1 MSTSTSSNGAAFIDL
16 DRTLLLGASG
26 PIISAALRNAG
37 VVSATRL
44 PGEDALYRI
53 FNAVGENLP
62 SMLLARQGATLM
74 KGKARHDVVAAA
86 HNACDDLL
94 QLVRPLAAS
103 VIAGHREAG
112 RKVVL
117 ATTTPHDV
125 IATFARRMG
134 FDDVVATRFAV
145 DAQGVYTG
153 ELDGP
158 FTWSAGKLA
167 AVRTWCSQHHISLSE
182 SYAYSDSV
190 YDEPLLN
197 AVGFPQVVNPDA
209 RLTAMAAARRWPIV
223 SLDNPDV
230 PAKPPLQASDIQKV
244 GLLFARPE
252 AFPFVKFSFAGIE
265 NIPSSGPVVLVA
277 NHRSYFDVFAV
288 ALTVAKSG
296 RTVRFLGKKEVFDAP
311 LIGQLASV
319 LGGIRVDRASGSDE
333 PLTHAADA
341 LSAGEMVAIMP
352 QGTIPRGPAFFD
364 PQLRGRWGAAKLA
377 RMANATVVP
386 IGLWGTEKVWPRSA
400 RYPNILQIANP
411 PEVQV
416 VVGKPMQLDSD
427 DPNQN
432 TERIMSE
439 ISLLLPE
446 TGRVAYEPTDEELLR
461 TYPSSY
467 KGDPRAE
474 AERRPGTD

>member
-1 MSTSTSSNGAAFIDL
+1 
-16 DRTLLLGASG
+16 
-26 PIISAALRNAG
+26 
-37 VVSATRL
+37 
-44 PGEDALYRI
+44 
-53 FNAVGENLP
+53 
-62 SMLLARQGATLM
+62 
-74 KGKARHDVVAAA
+74 
-86 HNACDDLL
+86 
-94 QLVRPLAAS
+94 
-103 VIAGHREAG
+103 
-112 RKVVL
+112 
-117 ATTTPHDV
+117 
-125 IATFARRMG
+125 
-134 FDDVVATRFAV
+134 
-145 DAQGVYTG
+145 
-153 ELDGP
+153 
-158 FTWSAGKLA
+158 
-167 AVRTWCSQHHISLSE
+167 
-182 SYAYSDSV
+182 V

-209 RLTAMAAARRWPIV
+209 RLTVMAAARRWPIV
-223 SLDNPDV
+223 SFDNPDAQ
-230 PAKPPLQASDIQKV
+230 AKPPLQSSDIQKV

-252 AFPFVKFSFAGIE
+252 VFPFVKFSFTGVE

-311 LIGQLASV
+311 LIGQLASL

-377 RMANATVVP
+377 RMTNATVVP
-386 IGLWGTEKVWPRSA
+386 IGLWGTEKVWPRNA
-400 RYPNILQIANP
+400 RYPNILQITSP
-411 PEVQV
+411 PDVQV
-416 VVGKPMQLDSD
+416 VVGKPMQLESD
-427 DPNQN
+427 DPDLN
-432 TERIMSE
+432 TVRIMDE

-446 TGRVAYEPTDEELLR
+446 EGRVAYEPTDEELIR

>member
-1 MSTSTSSNGAAFIDL
+1 MNTSSSSNGAAFIDL
-16 DRTLLLGASG
+16 DRTLLSGASG

-62 SMLLARQGATLM
+62 SMLLARQGAAVM

-86 HNACDDLL
+86 QNACDDLL

-117 ATTTPHDV
+117 ATTTPNDV

-145 DAQGVYTG
+145 DEQGLYTG

-167 AVRTWCSQHHISLSE
+167 AVRTWCSHHHISLSE

-209 RLTAMAAARRWPIV
+209 RLTVMAAARRWPIV
-223 SLDNPDV
+223 SFDNPDAQ
-230 PAKPPLQASDIQKV
+230 AKPPLQSSDIQKV

-252 AFPFVKFSFAGIE
+252 VFPFVKFSFTGVE

-296 RTVRFLGKKEVFDAP
+296 RTFCWRDGGDYAARDDP
-311 LIGQLASV
+311 TRASILRSAASWKV
-319 LGGIRVDRASGSDE
+319 GGSKVGANDQCDCCPDWFVGHREGVAAKRSLSKHSANHEPARRASGGWQ
-333 PLTHAADA
+333 ADA
-341 LSAGEMVAIMP
+341 I
-352 QGTIPRGPAFFD
+352 R
-364 PQLRGRWGAAKLA
+364 
-377 RMANATVVP
+377 
-386 IGLWGTEKVWPRSA
+386 
-400 RYPNILQIANP
+400 
-411 PEVQV
+411 
-416 VVGKPMQLDSD
+416 
-427 DPNQN
+427 
-432 TERIMSE
+432 ER
-439 ISLLLPE
+439 
-446 TGRVAYEPTDEELLR
+446 
-461 TYPSSY
+461 
-467 KGDPRAE
+467 
-474 AERRPGTD
+474 

>member
-1 MSTSTSSNGAAFIDL
+1 VANSSQLLGAAFIDL
-16 DRTLLLGASG
+16 DRTLLSGASG
-26 PIISAALRNAG
+26 PIISAALRHAG
-37 VVSATRL
+37 VVSATRI

-62 SMLLARQGATLM
+62 SMLLARQGASIM

-86 HNACDDLL
+86 HTACDELMK
-94 QLVRPLAAS
+94 LVRPLAAS
-103 VIAGHREAG
+103 VISGHREAG

-117 ATTTPHDV
+117 ATTTPHDF

-134 FDDVVATRFAV
+134 FDDVVATRFMV
-145 DAQGVYTG
+145 DGSGAYTG

-167 AVRTWCSQHHISLSE
+167 AVRTWCNQHDIALSE

-197 AVGFPQVVNPDA
+197 AVGYPQVVNPDA
-209 RLTAMAAARRWPIV
+209 RLTVMAAARRWPIV
-223 SLDNPDV
+223 SLNTDGV
-230 PAKPPLQASDIQKV
+230 AAKPPLQASDIQKV

-252 AFPFVKFSFAGIE
+252 AFPFVKFSFSGIE
-265 NIPSSGPVVLVA
+265 NIPSTGPVVLVA

-311 LIGQLASV
+311 VIGQLASL

-333 PLTHAADA
+333 PLAYAAEA
-341 LSAGEMVAIMP
+341 LSSGEMVVIMP
-352 QGTIPRGPAFFD
+352 QGTIPRGPAFFE

-377 RMANATVVP
+377 RMTNALVVP
-386 IGLWGTEKVWPRSA
+386 IGLWGTEKVWPRNA
-400 RYPNILQIANP
+400 KYPNVLNFSQP
-411 PEVQV
+411 PTVDV
-416 VVGKPMQLDSD
+416 VVGQPMQLTSD
-427 DPNQN
+427 DADAN
-432 TERIMSE
+432 TTRIMTE
-439 ISLLLPE
+439 ISALLPE
-446 TGRVAYEPTDEELLR
+446 AARATYEPTDDEVKR

-474 AERRPGTD
+474 TLRRPGTD

>member
-1 MSTSTSSNGAAFIDL
+1 
-16 DRTLLLGASG
+16 
-26 PIISAALRNAG
+26 
-37 VVSATRL
+37 
-44 PGEDALYRI
+44 
-53 FNAVGENLP
+53 
-62 SMLLARQGATLM
+62 M
-74 KGKARHDVVAAA
+74 KGKPRHAVVAAA
-86 HNACDDLL
+86 NSVAAQLAE
-94 QLVRPLAAS
+94 LVRSNARK
-103 VIAGHREAG
+103 IIDEHRANG
-112 RKVVL
+112 VKVVL
-117 ATTTPHDV
+117 ATTTPHDL
-125 IATFARRMG
+125 IATFARQMG
-134 FDDVVATRFAV
+134 FDDVVATRFEV
-145 DAQGVYTG
+145 DINGEYTG
-153 ELDGP
+153 QLVGP
-158 FTWSAGKLA
+158 FAWSAGKLE
-167 AVRTWCSQHHISLSE
+167 AVKAWCADHNVDLAT

-190 YDEPLLN
+190 YDAPLLS
-197 AVGFPQVVNPDA
+197 AVGFPHVVNPDA
-209 RLTAMAAARRWPIV
+209 RLAVMATARSWPSAQFDSPGETSKP
-223 SLDNPDV
+223 SL
-230 PAKPPLQASDIQKV
+230 QISDIQKI

-252 AFPFVKFSFAGIE
+252 VFPFAKTTIDGIE
-265 NIPSSGPVVLVA
+265 HVPGNGPVILVA